1 MGLSKDLS
9 CEAGSFSCCCLNP
22 HGCFQSE
29 VLGFISL
36 HWSHGLHGLLRSPAV
51 PPGLSMR
58 ECGAAGSASCRT
70 ACPFRSTIHHLAGSL
85 HQPPVAVSPL
95 CPGCPPLA
103 LPLVW
108 TNVSSLSPWLSD
120 FRAVRFSDSSGCFLF
135 LNCCCPSFSC
145 ARRCSVSTYASILAG
160 TYQTDFL
167 KTVFLPKAH
176 GK

>member
-1 MGLSKDLS
+1 MGLSNKLS

-70 ACPFRSTIHHLAGSL
+70 ACPFRSTIHHLTGSASCRL
-85 HQPPVAVSPL
+85 ALSPL
-95 CPGCPPLA
+95 RPGCPSPPL
-103 LPLVW
+103 LLVW
-108 TNVSSLSPWLSD
+108 MNVSSVSPWLSD
-120 FRAVRFSDSSGCFLF
+120 FHAVRFSVSSGCFLF
-135 LNCCCPSFSC
+135 LNLLLSFFCS
-145 ARRCSVSTYASILAG
+145 RRHSVCTYSSIL
-160 TYQTDFL
+160 
-167 KTVFLPKAH
+167 VRSLPPLS
-176 GK
+176 